1 MPLPQE
7 RAFRFGVALRAA
19 ASRREWM
26 DKCRTAEDLGYA
38 TIAIIDHLGMP
49 APFPALMLAAEAT
62 ERARLGT
69 YVLNANFYNPTL
81 IAREAATT
89 DLLID
94 GRLELGLGTGHT
106 KEEFDAAGLVYPT
119 GAARVEH
126 LERMVS
132 ELQRPFSDPIAE
144 PRPAKRPPLLIGG
157 RGDRVLRLAAAHA
170 DIISF
175 SGAATSQH
183 GAGRFPLLGGAAV
196 MDERVAYAR
205 AALGNRIG
213 AVELNIVAPAV
224 ALTTE
229 RHATLESVQYLAPS
243 LTVEERAEVPGLL
256 VGTAQQIA
264 DKLKH
269 NRERYG
275 VSYITVLDHSLQ
287 AMAPIIELLR

>member
-7 RAFRFGVALRAA
+7 RTFRFGVALRAA
-19 ASRREWM
+19 TSRRDWIE
-26 DKCRTAEDLGYA
+26 KCRTAEDIGYD
-38 TIAIIDHLGMP
+38 TIAVIDHLGMP

-89 DLLID
+89 DQFID

-106 KEEFDAAGLVYPT
+106 KEEFDAAGLAYPS
-119 GAARVEH
+119 GAARVDH

-132 ELQRPFSDPIAE
+132 ELQRHFCDSATE
-144 PRPAKRPPLLIGG
+144 PRPAKGPPLLIGG

-205 AALGNRIG
+205 AALGDRIG
-213 AVELNIVAPAV
+213 AVELNLVAPAV
-224 ALTTE
+224 AVTTE
-229 RHATLESVQYLAPS
+229 WHAQLDSLQYLAPS
-243 LTVEERAEVPGLL
+243 LSIEERADVPGLL

-264 DKLKH
+264 DKVQH

-275 VSYITVLDHSLQ
+275 FSYITVLEHSLE

>member
-1 MPLPQE
+1 MSLPHS

-26 DKCRTAEDLGYA
+26 EKCRKAEDLGYD
-38 TIAIIDHLGMP
+38 TIAVIDHLGMP
-49 APFPALMLAAEAT
+49 APFPALMLAAEVT

-106 KEEFDAAGLVYPT
+106 KDEFEAAGLAYPT
-119 GAARVEH
+119 GAARVDH

-132 ELQRPFSDPIAE
+132 ELQRHFSE
-144 PRPAKRPPLLIGG
+144 PSTEPQPAKRPPLLIGG
-157 RGDRVLRLAAAHA
+157 RGDRVLRLAARHA
-170 DIISF
+170 DIIGF
-175 SGAATSQH
+175 SGAASSRH
-183 GAGRFPLLGGAAV
+183 GEGQFPLLGGAAI
-196 MDERVAYAR
+196 MEERVDYAR
-205 AALGNRIG
+205 AALGDRIG
-213 AVELNIVAPAV
+213 EVELNIVAPAV
-224 ALTTE
+224 AVTTE
-229 RHATLESVQYLAPS
+229 RHATLDRLQHLAPS
-243 LTVEERAEVPGLL
+243 LSIEDRETVPGLL

-264 DKLKH
+264 DKIQN

-275 VSYITVLDHSLQ
+275 FSYVTVLEHSLD
-287 AMAPIIELLR
+287 AMAPIIKLLR